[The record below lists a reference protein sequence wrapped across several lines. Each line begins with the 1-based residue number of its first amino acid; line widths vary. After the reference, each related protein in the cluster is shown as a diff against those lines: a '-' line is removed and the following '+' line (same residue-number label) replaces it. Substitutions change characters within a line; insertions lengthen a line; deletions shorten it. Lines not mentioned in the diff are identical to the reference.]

1 MIDTRTPSGLAR
13 MLAAET
19 AEAHT
24 KAFARYPH
32 DREKR
37 LADTVASLGAL
48 LEVAVDQLRSME
60 TP

>member
-1 MIDTRTPSGLAR
+1 MIDTRTLAD

-32 DREKR
+32 DREAR
-37 LADTVASLGAL
+37 LADETAQLRTL
-48 LEVAVDQLRSME
+48 LEVAVDQLRAME
-60 TP
+60 KQ